1 MIWASVL
8 MFLMQAIQLIFPAT
22 FYINYI
28 QLRMMHDTTSQLEAL
43 NKYSVSNTLPCLYI
57 TGMISG
63 THSCSSLTFQLFN
76 YNIYKHLN
84 MGMIMQ
90 IRKYQ
95 RN

>member
-43 NKYSVSNTLPCLYI
+43 NNKFSVKYSSMFIHNWDDFRNT
-57 TGMISG
+57 
-63 THSCSSLTFQLFN
+63 QLFV
-76 YNIYKHLN
+76 IDLSTV
-84 MGMIMQ
+84 
-90 IRKYQ
+90 
-95 RN
+95 